1 MTTERG
7 PDQPKRDNGIEE
19 LSPEETSEVSGGTA
33 LSDAIAVDG
42 DVEAGAAAPGK
53 RPPPWVPQGPK

>member
-33 LSDAIAVDG
+33 LSAAIAGDG

-53 RPPPWVPQGPK
+53 KPPPWVPLGPK